1 MQASG
6 FGGLTRKAP
15 MAKSRAARTLSHLA
29 IVVAPL
35 VSVLIIGLATS
46 TSPFAIDAWNT
57 FLNDE
62 HNYYWSVSQMQL
74 FGQPSGITGYNE
86 QAAPNPSYGSYGIFV
101 YLPYYVASFATGVSS
116 HNFIYIINMAF
127 GVLAAALI
135 VILLKPSTRQSLC
148 LAALVLFHFIISR
161 YLCSG
166 MSEGSYVLF
175 AGIVIACALYV
186 VRVGSDG
193 RPALVALALAAI
205 ILASAF
211 WGCMRPFLLAY
222 MLVPCALAVTST
234 CRLVKAARAGII
246 VLAVAATAA
255 SLVLYVYYAKNYVVP
270 YFDSAT
276 IATSM
281 GTLILQALPGLPAQ
295 HVECVLYSGTRLVHL
310 KWQGIMV
317 FTFAVCWVLLL
328 IMGIRA
334 ARRSNKMAAGLL
346 FALVVAGFAIF
357 EAHLLL
363 YSYKQMHRMFIPVDI
378 IYLAALVWFGAGAI
392 TRTAANRTG
401 KHTKNKSRSQQGSA
415 SPLWVPTV
423 VTVVAVCLLCTG
435 SLALHPDEFKLPQ
448 SGDAYE
454 DVDEN
459 ALRTELSQLMPQS
472 ENQWDNTI
480 AHPIETADLWLYF
493 AMPRYLAPTT
503 CKNDYLSQAIADSSF
518 KSKYVSLPASSKLN
532 KKMAAKFTVLY
543 EGQGHVIYQ
552 VR

>member
-1 MQASG
+1 
-6 FGGLTRKAP
+6 
-15 MAKSRAARTLSHLA
+15 MANSRAARTLSRLA
-29 IVVAPL
+29 IVLAPL

-46 TSPFAIDAWNT
+46 TSPFALDAWNT

-62 HNYYWSVSQMQL
+62 HNYYWSVSQQL
-74 FGQPSGITGYNE
+74 FGQPSGVTGYNE

-101 YLPYYVASFATGVSS
+101 YLPYYVASFVTGVSS

-135 VILLKPSTRQSLC
+135 VIMLKPSTRQSLC

-186 VRVGSDG
+186 VRAGSDG
-193 RPALVALALAAI
+193 SPALVAFALIAV

-222 MLVPCALAVTST
+222 MLVPCTLAVTST
-234 CRLVKAARAGII
+234 CRLGKAARAGII
-246 VLAVAATAA
+246 ALAVAATAA
-255 SLVLYVYYAKNYVVP
+255 SLVLYVYYAKYYVVP

-281 GTLILQALPGLPAQ
+281 GELVLEALPGLPAQ
-295 HVECVLYSGTRLVHL
+295 HIDCVLYSGSRLVHL

-317 FTFAVCWVLLL
+317 FAFAVCWVLLL
-328 IMGIRA
+328 VMGIRA
-334 ARRSNKMAAGLL
+334 ARRGNKMAAGLL
-346 FALVVAGFAIF
+346 IALMVAGFAIF

-378 IYLAALVWFGAGAI
+378 IYLVALIWFGAGPIAK
-392 TRTAANRTG
+392 TATARTG
-401 KHTKNKSRSQQGSA
+401 KHAQKKSRSLSA
-415 SPLWVPTV
+415 THPLWVPTI
-423 VTVVAVCLLCTG
+423 VTVVAVCLLCSG
-435 SLALHPDEFKLPQ
+435 SLALHGDEFKLPQ

-454 DVDEN
+454 DVDED
-459 ALRTELSQLMPQS
+459 ALRTELSQLMPRS
-472 ENQWDNTI
+472 DNQWDNTI
-480 AHPIETADLWLYF
+480 AHPIESADLWLYF

-503 CKNDYLSQAIADSSF
+503 CQNDYLSQAIADGSF
-518 KSKYVSLPASSKLN
+518 KSKYVSLPESSKLN

>member
-1 MQASG
+1 
-6 FGGLTRKAP
+6 
-15 MAKSRAARTLSHLA
+15 MAKSRAARTLPRLA
-29 IVVAPL
+29 TILAPL
-35 VSVLIIGLATS
+35 VSVLIIGLATG
-46 TSPFAIDAWNT
+46 TSPFALDAWNT

-101 YLPYYVASFATGVSS
+101 YLPYYVASFFTGVSS
-116 HNFIYIINMAF
+116 HNFIYVINMAF
-127 GVLAAALI
+127 GVFALALI
-135 VILLKPSTRQSLC
+135 VVMLKPNLRQSLC
-148 LAALVLFHFIISR
+148 LAALALFHFIISR

-175 AGIVIACALYV
+175 AGIIIACALYV

-193 RPALVALALAAI
+193 RPALVALALAAM

-222 MLVPCALAVTST
+222 MLVPCVLALTST
-234 CRLVKAARAGII
+234 SSMGKSLRAGLL

-255 SLVLYVYYAKNYVVP
+255 SLLLYVYYAKYYVVP

-281 GTLILQALPGLPAQ
+281 GALILQGLPGLPAQ
-295 HVECVLYSGTRLVHL
+295 HIECVLYSGARLVHL

-328 IMGIRA
+328 IMAVRA
-334 ARRSNKMAAGLL
+334 ARAHDKMAAGLL

-378 IYLAALVWFGAGAI
+378 IYLVALIWFGAKPATGSSP
-392 TRTAANRTG
+392 TRTG
-401 KHTKNKSRSQQGSA
+401 KHAQKKTRSKNSGA
-415 SPLWVPTV
+415 PALWVPTV
-423 VTVVAVCLLCTG
+423 VSVAAVCLLCCG
-435 SLALHPDEFKLPQ
+435 SLVLHPDEFKLPQ
-448 SGDAYE
+448 TGDAYE
-454 DVDEN
+454 NVDEN

-472 ENQWDNTI
+472 SDQWDNTI
-480 AHPIETADLWLYF
+480 AHPIETDDLWLYF

-503 CKNDYLSQAIADSSF
+503 CKNEYLSQAAADASF
-518 KSKYVSLPASSKLN
+518 KSKYVSLPASHKLN
-532 KKMAAKFTVLY
+532 KKFAKKFPVLY